1 MLVAIA
7 AFGSVSAADTNDIYV
22 LNDTSYDTY
31 FDAGGHFVDSV
42 SDNTNFIV
50 GNLTNKEFSIDRDN
64 ISLIGDDGS
73 IQKEVTI
80 RLGIDGETYTDI
92 SVDTPVSMNLWGF

>member
-1 MLVAIA
+1 MFVSSYCSI
-7 AFGSVSAADTNDIYV
+7 GSVSAADTNDIYV

-31 FDAGGHFVDSV
+31 FDADGHFVDSV

-50 GNLTNKEFSIDRDN
+50 CNLTNKEFSIDRDN
-64 ISLIGDDGS
+64 ISLIGDDRS

-80 RLGIDGETYTDI
+80 RLELMVKI
-92 SVDTPVSMNLWGF
+92 SQDLLQKI